1 MVALLLNNHLG
12 IGYAR
17 GPTLGVG
24 TLGRHKGPPYDF
36 GGGFYIGPGDRVLLQ
51 KLLQVRDMVF
61 SVVMSGPA
69 EAAGCRSP
77 WASPEA
83 TASLRRPG
91 HPSFQEVCSI
101 AQQSGVKKLVLTHIA
116 PGEVDETT
124 TIRSVRE
131 NYAGEVVVAHDLL
144 EVIPGK
150 P

>member
-69 EAAGCRSP
+69 EAAGCTFP

-91 HPSFQEVCSI
+91 P
-101 AQQSGVKKLVLTHIA
+101 
-116 PGEVDETT
+116 P
-124 TIRSVRE
+124 
-131 NYAGEVVVAHDLL
+131 
-144 EVIPGK
+144 
-150 P
+150 